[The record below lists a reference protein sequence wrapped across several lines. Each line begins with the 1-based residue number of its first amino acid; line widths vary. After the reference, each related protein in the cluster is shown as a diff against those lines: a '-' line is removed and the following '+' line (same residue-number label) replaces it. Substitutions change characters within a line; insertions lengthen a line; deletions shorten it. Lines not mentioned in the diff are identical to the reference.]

1 MHTLPIIIIIILIVV
16 NIIVVVVIIIIVDVI
31 IIVKTIISCG
41 SRLNTHIGSHS
52 KINLSATGISAIGA
66 FFNECHH
73 HHLNQSHS
81 TVAQ

>member
-16 NIIVVVVIIIIVDVI
+16 NIIVDVI

-41 SRLNTHIGSHS
+41 GRLNTHIGSHS
-52 KINLSATGISAIGA
+52 KINLSATGISDIGA

-81 TVAQ
+81 TVAL